1 MMSDD
6 MAVDTETKN
15 NFLEMTR
22 IRKSFGGMTA
32 LQDVSLSVAKG
43 EVVCII
49 GPSGCGKSTLLRT
62 ANWLTPADAGE
73 VRLDGELIGTVP
85 DMRSTSMQASSLNA
99 VRERIGM
106 VFQQFNVWPH
116 MNVLE
121 NVVCPQ
127 MVVAKRDRDIAE
139 KKALAALTEVG
150 LENKKTDWPDNLSG
164 GQKQRL
170 AIARVLAMDPVL
182 MLLDEPTSALD
193 PELVSGVLA
202 VLKKLAEKGMTMII
216 VTHELGF
223 ARSVADRVVFMEGGQ
238 IIEDGSPD
246 TILRS
251 PSTKRL
257 QFFLEKLNITAF
269 KPKSDAATH
278 RSMKSELKI

>member
-1 MMSDD
+1 
-6 MAVDTETKN
+6 MALDTETKN

-62 ANWLTPADAGE
+62 VNWLTPADAGE
-73 VRLDGELIGTVP
+73 VRLDGELVGTVP
-85 DMRSTSMQASSLNA
+85 DLRSTSMQARGLNA

-257 QFFLEKLNITAF
+257 QFFLDKLNITAF

>member
-1 MMSDD
+1 
-6 MAVDTETKN
+6 MAPNTETKN

-22 IRKSFGGMTA
+22 IRKSFAGLTA
-32 LQDVSLSVAKG
+32 LQDVSLSVSKG

-73 VRLDGELIGTVP
+73 VRLNGEIVGAMP
-85 DMRSTSMQASSLNA
+85 DPRSKSMQARSLNA
-99 VRERIGM
+99 LRARIGM

-116 MNVLE
+116 LSVLE

-127 MVVAKRDRDIAE
+127 MVVAKRGRDIAE
-139 KKALAALTEVG
+139 KKALAALAIVG
-150 LENKKTDWPDNLSG
+150 LDDKKTDWPDNLSG

-193 PELVSGVLA
+193 PELVSGVLT
-202 VLKKLAEKGMTMII
+202 VLKQLAEKGMTMII

-223 ARSVADRVVFMEGGQ
+223 ARSVANRVVFMEEGQ
-238 IIEDGSPD
+238 IIEEGSPD
-246 TILRS
+246 VILRT

-257 QFFLEKLNITAF
+257 EVFLEKLNLTAL
-269 KPKSDAATH
+269 KPKTNGASH
-278 RSMKSELKI
+278 RVMKSD

>member
-1 MMSDD
+1 
-6 MAVDTETKN
+6 MAPNTETKN

-22 IRKSFGGMTA
+22 IRKSFAGLTA
-32 LQDVSLSVAKG
+32 LQDVSLSVPKG

-73 VRLDGELIGTVP
+73 VRLNGEIVGAMP
-85 DMRSTSMQASSLNA
+85 DPRSKSMQARSLNA
-99 VRERIGM
+99 LRARIGM

-116 MNVLE
+116 LSVLE

-127 MVVAKRDRDIAE
+127 MVVAKRGRDIAE
-139 KKALAALTEVG
+139 KKALAALAIVG
-150 LENKKTDWPDNLSG
+150 LDDKKTDWPDNLSG

-193 PELVSGVLA
+193 PELVSGVLT
-202 VLKKLAEKGMTMII
+202 VLKQLAEKGMTMII

-223 ARSVADRVVFMEGGQ
+223 ARSVANRVVFMEEGQ
-238 IIEDGSPD
+238 IIEEGSPD
-246 TILRS
+246 VILRT

-257 QFFLEKLNITAF
+257 EVFLEKLNLTAL
-269 KPKSDAATH
+269 KPKTNGASH
-278 RSMKSELKI
+278 RVMKSD

>member
-1 MMSDD
+1 
-6 MAVDTETKN
+6 MAPNTETKN

-22 IRKSFGGMTA
+22 IRKSFAGLTA
-32 LQDVSLSVAKG
+32 LQDVSLSVPKG

-73 VRLDGELIGTVP
+73 VRLNGEIVGAMP
-85 DMRSTSMQASSLNA
+85 DPRSKSMQARSLNA
-99 VRERIGM
+99 LRARIGM

-116 MNVLE
+116 LSVLE

-127 MVVAKRDRDIAE
+127 MVVAKRGRDIAE
-139 KKALAALTEVG
+139 KKALAALAIVG
-150 LENKKTDWPDNLSG
+150 LDEKKTDWPDNLSG
-164 GQKQRL
+164 GRKQRL

-193 PELVSGVLA
+193 PELVSGVLT
-202 VLKKLAEKGMTMII
+202 VLKQLAEKGMTMII

-223 ARSVADRVVFMEGGQ
+223 ARSVANRVVFMEEGQ
-238 IIEDGSPD
+238 IIEEGSPD
-246 TILRS
+246 IILRT

-257 QFFLEKLNITAF
+257 EVFLEKLNLTAL
-269 KPKSDAATH
+269 KPKTNGASH
-278 RSMKSELKI
+278 RVMKSD

>member
-1 MMSDD
+1 
-6 MAVDTETKN
+6 MAVGTETKN

-73 VRLDGELIGTVP
+73 VRLDGELVGKVP
-85 DMRSTSMQASSLNA
+85 DLRSTSMQARGLNV

-257 QFFLEKLNITAF
+257 QFFLDKLNITAF
-269 KPKSDAATH
+269 KPKLDAGTH
-278 RSMKSELKI
+278 RAMKSDLEI

>member
-1 MMSDD
+1 
-6 MAVDTETKN
+6 MAVDTKPKG
-15 NFLEMTR
+15 NFLEIIK
-22 IRKSFGGMTA
+22 IRKSFAGMTA
-32 LQDVSLSVAKG
+32 LQDVSLSVPKG

-73 VRLDGELIGTVP
+73 VRLNGELVGAMP
-85 DMRSTSMQASSLNA
+85 DPRSTSKQARGLNA
-99 VRERIGM
+99 VRARIGM

-116 MNVLE
+116 MNVME

-127 MVVAKRDRDIAE
+127 MVVGKRDRDIAE
-139 KKALAALTEVG
+139 KKALAALVEVG
-150 LENKKTDWPDNLSG
+150 LEDKKMDWPDNLSG

-202 VLKKLAEKGMTMII
+202 VLKQLAEKGMTMII

-223 ARSVADRVVFMEGGQ
+223 ARSVADRVLFMEGGQ
-238 IIEDGSPD
+238 IIEEGPPNL
-246 TILRS
+246 ILRS

-257 QFFLEKLNITAF
+257 QCFLEKLNITAF
-269 KPKSDAATH
+269 KPKSDVANH
-278 RSMKSELKI
+278 RAINLI

>member
-1 MMSDD
+1 
-6 MAVDTETKN
+6 MAVGTETKN

-22 IRKSFGGMTA
+22 IRKSFSGITA
-32 LQDVSLSVAKG
+32 LQDVSLSVSKG

-62 ANWLTPADAGE
+62 ANWLTPADSGE
-73 VRLDGELIGTVP
+73 VRLDGELVGTMP
-85 DMRSTSMQASSLNA
+85 DPRSTSMQAKARNA
-99 VRERIGM
+99 VRARIGM

-116 MNVLE
+116 MNALE

-127 MVVAKRDRDIAE
+127 MVVAKRGRDIAE
-139 KKALAALTEVG
+139 KKALSALAEVG
-150 LENKKTDWPDNLSG
+150 LEDKKTDWPDNLSG

-193 PELVSGVLA
+193 PELVAGVLA
-202 VLKKLAEKGMTMII
+202 VLKQLAEKGMTMII

-223 ARSVADRVVFMEGGQ
+223 ARRVADRVVFMEGGQ
-238 IIEDGSPD
+238 IIEEGSPD
-246 TILRS
+246 VILRS

-269 KPKSDAATH
+269 KPKPDAATH
-278 RSMKSELKI
+278 QAIKSNLRI

>member
-1 MMSDD
+1 
-6 MAVDTETKN
+6 MAVDTKPKG
-15 NFLEMTR
+15 NFLEIIK
-22 IRKSFGGMTA
+22 IRKSFAGMTA
-32 LQDVSLSVAKG
+32 LQDVSLSVPKG

-73 VRLDGELIGTVP
+73 VRLNGELVGAMP
-85 DMRSTSMQASSLNA
+85 DPRSTSKQARDLNA
-99 VRERIGM
+99 VRARIGM

-116 MNVLE
+116 MNVME

-127 MVVAKRDRDIAE
+127 MVVGKRDRDIAE
-139 KKALAALTEVG
+139 KKALAALAEVG
-150 LENKKTDWPDNLSG
+150 LEDKKMDWPDNLSG

-202 VLKKLAEKGMTMII
+202 VLKQLAEKGMTMII

>member
-1 MMSDD
+1 MGND

-62 ANWLTPADAGE
+62 VNWLTPADAGE
-73 VRLDGELIGTVP
+73 VRLDGELVGTVP
-85 DMRSTSMQASSLNA
+85 DLRSTSMQARGLNA

-150 LENKKTDWPDNLSG
+150 LENKKADWPDNLSG

-257 QFFLEKLNITAF
+257 QFFLDKLNITAF

-278 RSMKSELKI
+278 RAMKSDLEI

>member
-1 MMSDD
+1 
-6 MAVDTETKN
+6 MALDTETKN

-73 VRLDGELIGTVP
+73 VRLDGELVGTVP
-85 DMRSTSMQASSLNA
+85 DLRSTSMQARGLNA

>member
-1 MMSDD
+1 
-6 MAVDTETKN
+6 MALNIETKN

-22 IRKSFGGMTA
+22 IRKSFAGLTA
-32 LQDVSLSVAKG
+32 LQDVSLSVPKG

-73 VRLDGELIGTVP
+73 VRLNGEIVGAMP
-85 DMRSTSMQASSLNA
+85 DPRSKSMQARSLNA
-99 VRERIGM
+99 LRARIGM

-116 MNVLE
+116 LSVLE

-127 MVVAKRDRDIAE
+127 MVVAKRGRDIAE
-139 KKALAALTEVG
+139 KKALAALAIVG
-150 LENKKTDWPDNLSG
+150 LDEKKTDWPDNLSG

-193 PELVSGVLA
+193 PELVSGVLT
-202 VLKKLAEKGMTMII
+202 VLKQLAEKGMTMII

-223 ARSVADRVVFMEGGQ
+223 ARSVANRVVFMEEGQ
-238 IIEDGSPD
+238 IIEEGSPD
-246 TILRS
+246 VILRT

-257 QFFLEKLNITAF
+257 EVFLEKLNLTAL
-269 KPKSDAATH
+269 KPKTNGASH
-278 RSMKSELKI
+278 RVMKSD

>member
-1 MMSDD
+1 
-6 MAVDTETKN
+6 MAVDTKPKG
-15 NFLEMTR
+15 NFLEIIK
-22 IRKSFGGMTA
+22 IRKSFAGMTA
-32 LQDVSLSVAKG
+32 LQDVSLSVPKG

-73 VRLDGELIGTVP
+73 VRLNGELVGAMP
-85 DMRSTSMQASSLNA
+85 DPRSTSKQARGLNA
-99 VRERIGM
+99 VRARIGM

-116 MNVLE
+116 MNVME

-127 MVVAKRDRDIAE
+127 MVVGKRDRDIAE
-139 KKALAALTEVG
+139 KKALAALVEVG
-150 LENKKTDWPDNLSG
+150 LEDKKMDWPDNLSG

-202 VLKKLAEKGMTMII
+202 VLKQLAEKGMTMII

-223 ARSVADRVVFMEGGQ
+223 ARSVADRVIFMEGGQ
-238 IIEDGSPD
+238 IIEEGPPNL
-246 TILRS
+246 ILRS

-257 QFFLEKLNITAF
+257 QCFLEKLNITAF
-269 KPKSDAATH
+269 KPKSDVANH
-278 RSMKSELKI
+278 RAINLI

>member
-1 MMSDD
+1 

-62 ANWLTPADAGE
+62 ANWLTPAAAGE
-73 VRLDGELIGTVP
+73 VRLDGEVVGTVP

>member
-1 MMSDD
+1 
-6 MAVDTETKN
+6 MALDTETKN

-73 VRLDGELIGTVP
+73 VRLDGELVGKVP
-85 DMRSTSMQASSLNA
+85 DLRSTSMQARGLNA

-257 QFFLEKLNITAF
+257 QFFLDKPNITAF

-278 RSMKSELKI
+278 RAMKSDLEI

>member
-1 MMSDD
+1 
-6 MAVDTETKN
+6 MAVDTKPKG
-15 NFLEMTR
+15 NFLEIIK
-22 IRKSFGGMTA
+22 IRKSFAGMTA
-32 LQDVSLSVAKG
+32 LQDVSLSVPKG

-73 VRLDGELIGTVP
+73 VRLNGKLVGAMP
-85 DMRSTSMQASSLNA
+85 DPRSTSKQARDLNA
-99 VRERIGM
+99 VRARIGM

-116 MNVLE
+116 MNVME

-127 MVVAKRDRDIAE
+127 MVVGKRDRDIAE
-139 KKALAALTEVG
+139 KKALAALAEVG
-150 LENKKTDWPDNLSG
+150 LEDKKMDWPDNLSG

-202 VLKKLAEKGMTMII
+202 VLKQLAEKGMTMII

-223 ARSVADRVVFMEGGQ
+223 ARSVADRVLFMEGGQ
-238 IIEDGSPD
+238 IIEEGPPNL
-246 TILRS
+246 ILRS

-257 QFFLEKLNITAF
+257 QCFLEKLNITAF
-269 KPKSDAATH
+269 KPKSDVANH
-278 RSMKSELKI
+278 RVIKSDLRI

>member
-1 MMSDD
+1 
-6 MAVDTETKN
+6 MAVDTKPKG
-15 NFLEMTR
+15 NFLEIIK
-22 IRKSFGGMTA
+22 IRKSFAGMTA
-32 LQDVSLSVAKG
+32 LQDVSLSVPKG

-73 VRLDGELIGTVP
+73 VRLNGKLVGAMP
-85 DMRSTSMQASSLNA
+85 DPRSTSKQARDLNA
-99 VRERIGM
+99 VRARIGM

-116 MNVLE
+116 MNVME

-127 MVVAKRDRDIAE
+127 MVVGKRDRDIAE
-139 KKALAALTEVG
+139 KKALAALAEVG
-150 LENKKTDWPDNLSG
+150 LEDKKMDWPDNLSG

-202 VLKKLAEKGMTMII
+202 VLKQLAEKGMTMII

-223 ARSVADRVVFMEGGQ
+223 ARSVADRVLFMEGGQ
-238 IIEDGSPD
+238 IIEEGPPNL
-246 TILRS
+246 ILRS

-257 QFFLEKLNITAF
+257 QCFLEKLNITAF
-269 KPKSDAATH
+269 KPKSDVANH
-278 RSMKSELKI
+278 REYS

>member
-1 MMSDD
+1 
-6 MAVDTETKN
+6 MAVDTKPKG
-15 NFLEMTR
+15 NFLEIIK
-22 IRKSFGGMTA
+22 IRKSFAGMTA
-32 LQDVSLSVAKG
+32 LQDVSLSVPKG

-73 VRLDGELIGTVP
+73 VRLNGELVGAMP
-85 DMRSTSMQASSLNA
+85 DPRSTSKQARDLNA
-99 VRERIGM
+99 VRARIGM

-116 MNVLE
+116 MNVME
-121 NVVCPQ
+121 NVVCQQ
-127 MVVAKRDRDIAE
+127 MVVGKRDRDIAE
-139 KKALAALTEVG
+139 KKALAALAEVG
-150 LENKKTDWPDNLSG
+150 LEDKKMDWPDNLSG

-202 VLKKLAEKGMTMII
+202 VLKQLAEKGMTMII

-223 ARSVADRVVFMEGGQ
+223 ARSVADRVLFMEGGQ
-238 IIEDGSPD
+238 IIEEGPPNL
-246 TILRS
+246 ILRS

-257 QFFLEKLNITAF
+257 QCFLEKLNITAF
-269 KPKSDAATH
+269 KPKSDVANH
-278 RSMKSELKI
+278 RVIKSDLRI

>member
-1 MMSDD
+1 MTLN
-6 MAVDTETKN
+6 TETKN

-22 IRKSFGGMTA
+22 IRKSFAGLTA
-32 LQDVSLSVAKG
+32 LQDVSLSVPKG

-73 VRLDGELIGTVP
+73 VRLNGEIVGAMP
-85 DMRSTSMQASSLNA
+85 DPRSKSMQARSLNA
-99 VRERIGM
+99 LRARIGM

-116 MNVLE
+116 LSVLE

-127 MVVAKRDRDIAE
+127 MVVAKRGRDIAE
-139 KKALAALTEVG
+139 KKALAALAIVG
-150 LENKKTDWPDNLSG
+150 LDDKKTDWPDNLSG

-193 PELVSGVLA
+193 PELVSGVLT
-202 VLKKLAEKGMTMII
+202 VLKQLAEKGMTMII

-223 ARSVADRVVFMEGGQ
+223 ARSVANRVVFMEEGQ
-238 IIEDGSPD
+238 IIEEGSPD
-246 TILRS
+246 VILRT

-257 QFFLEKLNITAF
+257 EVFLEKLNLTAL
-269 KPKSDAATH
+269 KPKTNGASH
-278 RSMKSELKI
+278 RVMKSD

>member
-1 MMSDD
+1 
-6 MAVDTETKN
+6 MALNTETKN

-22 IRKSFGGMTA
+22 IRKSFAGLTA
-32 LQDVSLSVAKG
+32 LQDVSLSVPKG

-73 VRLDGELIGTVP
+73 VRLDGEIVGAMP
-85 DMRSTSMQASSLNA
+85 DPRSKSMQARSLNA
-99 VRERIGM
+99 LRARIGM

-116 MNVLE
+116 LSVLE

-127 MVVAKRDRDIAE
+127 MVVAKRGRDIAE
-139 KKALAALTEVG
+139 KKALAALAIVG
-150 LENKKTDWPDNLSG
+150 LDDKKTDWPDNLSG

-193 PELVSGVLA
+193 PELVSGVLT
-202 VLKKLAEKGMTMII
+202 VLKQLAEKGMTMII

-223 ARSVADRVVFMEGGQ
+223 ARSVANRVVFMEEGQ
-238 IIEDGSPD
+238 IIEEGSPD
-246 TILRS
+246 VILRT

-257 QFFLEKLNITAF
+257 EVFLEKLNLTAL
-269 KPKSDAATH
+269 KPKTNGASH
-278 RSMKSELKI
+278 RVMKSD

>member
-1 MMSDD
+1 MSDD

-73 VRLDGELIGTVP
+73 VRLDGELVGTVP

-251 PSTKRL
+251 PSKKRL

>member
-1 MMSDD
+1 
-6 MAVDTETKN
+6 MAPNTETKN

-22 IRKSFGGMTA
+22 IRKSFAGLTA
-32 LQDVSLSVAKG
+32 LQDVSLSVPKG

-73 VRLDGELIGTVP
+73 VRLNGEIVGAMP
-85 DMRSTSMQASSLNA
+85 DPRSKSMQARSLNA
-99 VRERIGM
+99 LRARIGM

-116 MNVLE
+116 LSVLE

-127 MVVAKRDRDIAE
+127 MVVAKRGRDIAE
-139 KKALAALTEVG
+139 KKALAALAIVG
-150 LENKKTDWPDNLSG
+150 LDEKKTDWPDNLSG

-193 PELVSGVLA
+193 PELVSGVLT
-202 VLKKLAEKGMTMII
+202 VLKQLAEKGMTMII

-238 IIEDGSPD
+238 IIEEGAPD
-246 TILRS
+246 VILRT

-257 QFFLEKLNITAF
+257 EVFLEKLNLTAL
-269 KPKSDAATH
+269 KPKTNGASH
-278 RSMKSELKI
+278 RVMKSD

>member
-1 MMSDD
+1 
-6 MAVDTETKN
+6 MAVDTKPKG
-15 NFLEMTR
+15 NFLEIIK
-22 IRKSFGGMTA
+22 IRKSFAGMTA
-32 LQDVSLSVAKG
+32 LQDVSLSVPKG

-73 VRLDGELIGTVP
+73 VRLNGELVGAMP
-85 DMRSTSMQASSLNA
+85 DPRSTSKQARDLNA
-99 VRERIGM
+99 VRARIGM

-116 MNVLE
+116 MNVME

-127 MVVAKRDRDIAE
+127 MVVGKRDRDIAE
-139 KKALAALTEVG
+139 KKALAALAEVG
-150 LENKKTDWPDNLSG
+150 LEDKKMDWPDNLSG

-170 AIARVLAMDPVL
+170 AIARVLAMDPIL

-202 VLKKLAEKGMTMII
+202 VLKQLAEKGMTMII

-223 ARSVADRVVFMEGGQ
+223 ARSVADRVLFMEGGQ
-238 IIEDGSPD
+238 IIEEGPPNL
-246 TILRS
+246 ILRS

-257 QFFLEKLNITAF
+257 QCFLEKLNITAF
-269 KPKSDAATH
+269 KPKSDVANH
-278 RSMKSELKI
+278 RAIKSDLRI

>member
-1 MMSDD
+1 
-6 MAVDTETKN
+6 MAVDTKPKG
-15 NFLEMTR
+15 NFLEIIK
-22 IRKSFGGMTA
+22 IRKSFAGMTA
-32 LQDVSLSVAKG
+32 LQDVSLSVPKG

-73 VRLDGELIGTVP
+73 VRLNGKLVGAMP
-85 DMRSTSMQASSLNA
+85 DPRSTSKQARDLNA
-99 VRERIGM
+99 VRARIGM

-116 MNVLE
+116 MNVME

-127 MVVAKRDRDIAE
+127 MVVGKRDRDIAE
-139 KKALAALTEVG
+139 KKALAALAEVG
-150 LENKKTDWPDNLSG
+150 LEDKKMDWPDNLSG

-202 VLKKLAEKGMTMII
+202 VLKQLAEKGMTMII

-223 ARSVADRVVFMEGGQ
+223 ARSVADRVLFMEGGQ
-238 IIEDGSPD
+238 IIEEGPPNL
-246 TILRS
+246 ILRS

-257 QFFLEKLNITAF
+257 QCFLEKLNITAF
-269 KPKSDAATH
+269 KPKSDVANH
-278 RSMKSELKI
+278 RVIKSYLRI

>member
-1 MMSDD
+1 
-6 MAVDTETKN
+6 MAVNTETKN

-22 IRKSFGGMTA
+22 IRKSFAGLTA
-32 LQDVSLSVAKG
+32 LQDVSLSVPKG

-73 VRLDGELIGTVP
+73 VRLDGEIVGAMP
-85 DMRSTSMQASSLNA
+85 DPRSTSMQARSLNA
-99 VRERIGM
+99 VRARIGM

-116 MNVLE
+116 LSVLE

-127 MVVAKRDRDIAE
+127 MVVAKRGRDIAE
-139 KKALAALTEVG
+139 KKALTALAEVG
-150 LENKKTDWPDNLSG
+150 LDDKKTDWPDNLSG

-193 PELVSGVLA
+193 PELVSGVLT
-202 VLKKLAEKGMTMII
+202 VLKQLAEKGMTMII

-223 ARSVADRVVFMEGGQ
+223 ARRVANRVVFMEGGQ
-238 IIEDGSPD
+238 IIEEGSPD
-246 TILRS
+246 VILRN

-257 QFFLEKLNITAF
+257 EVFLEKLNLTAL
-269 KPKSDAATH
+269 KPKTNGASH
-278 RSMKSELKI
+278 RVMKSD

>member
-1 MMSDD
+1 
-6 MAVDTETKN
+6 MAVDTKPKG
-15 NFLEMTR
+15 NFLEIIK
-22 IRKSFGGMTA
+22 IRKSFAGMTA
-32 LQDVSLSVAKG
+32 LQDVSLSVPKG

-73 VRLDGELIGTVP
+73 VRLNGKLVGAMP
-85 DMRSTSMQASSLNA
+85 DPRSKSKQARDLNA
-99 VRERIGM
+99 VRARIGM

-116 MNVLE
+116 MNVME

-127 MVVAKRDRDIAE
+127 MVVGKRDRDIAE
-139 KKALAALTEVG
+139 KKALAALAEVG
-150 LENKKTDWPDNLSG
+150 LEDKKMDWPDNLSG

-202 VLKKLAEKGMTMII
+202 VLKQLAEKGMTMII

-223 ARSVADRVVFMEGGQ
+223 ARSVADRVLFMEGGQ
-238 IIEDGSPD
+238 IIEEGPPNL
-246 TILRS
+246 ILRS

-257 QFFLEKLNITAF
+257 QCFLEKLNITAF
-269 KPKSDAATH
+269 KPKSDVANH
-278 RSMKSELKI
+278 RAINLI

>member
-1 MMSDD
+1 
-6 MAVDTETKN
+6 MAVDTKPKG
-15 NFLEMTR
+15 NFLEIIK
-22 IRKSFGGMTA
+22 IRKSFAGMTA
-32 LQDVSLSVAKG
+32 LQDVSLSVPKG

-73 VRLDGELIGTVP
+73 VRLNGELVGAMP
-85 DMRSTSMQASSLNA
+85 DPRSTSKQARDLNA
-99 VRERIGM
+99 VRARIGM

-116 MNVLE
+116 MNVME

-127 MVVAKRDRDIAE
+127 MVVGKRDRDIAE
-139 KKALAALTEVG
+139 KKALAALAEVG
-150 LENKKTDWPDNLSG
+150 LEDKKMDWPDNLSG

-202 VLKKLAEKGMTMII
+202 VLKQLAEKGMTMII

-223 ARSVADRVVFMEGGQ
+223 ARSVADRVLFMEGGQ
-238 IIEDGSPD
+238 IIEEGPPNL
-246 TILRS
+246 ILRS

-257 QFFLEKLNITAF
+257 QCFLEKLNITAF
-269 KPKSDAATH
+269 KPKSDVENH
-278 RSMKSELKI
+278 RAINLI

>member
-1 MMSDD
+1 

-73 VRLDGELIGTVP
+73 VRLDGELVGTVP
-85 DMRSTSMQASSLNA
+85 DLRSTSMQASSLNA

-127 MVVAKRDRDIAE
+127 MIVAKRDRDIAE
-139 KKALAALTEVG
+139 KKALDALTEVG

-269 KPKSDAATH
+269 KPKSDTATH

>member
-1 MMSDD
+1 
-6 MAVDTETKN
+6 MALDTETKN

-73 VRLDGELIGTVP
+73 VRLDGELVGTVP
-85 DMRSTSMQASSLNA
+85 DLRSTSMQARGLNA

-246 TILRS
+246 IILRS

-257 QFFLEKLNITAF
+257 QFFLDKLNITAF

-278 RSMKSELKI
+278 RAMKSDLEI

>member
-1 MMSDD
+1 
-6 MAVDTETKN
+6 MAVGTETKN

-22 IRKSFGGMTA
+22 IRKSFSGITA
-32 LQDVSLSVAKG
+32 LQDVSLSVSKG

-73 VRLDGELIGTVP
+73 VRLDGELVGAMP
-85 DMRSTSMQASSLNA
+85 DPRSTSMQLKARNA
-99 VRERIGM
+99 LRARIGM

-116 MNVLE
+116 MNALE
-121 NVVCPQ
+121 NVVCQQ
-127 MVVAKRDRDIAE
+127 MVVAKRGRDIAE
-139 KKALAALTEVG
+139 KKALSALAEVG
-150 LENKKTDWPDNLSG
+150 LEDKKTDWPDNLSG

-193 PELVSGVLA
+193 PELVAGVLA
-202 VLKKLAEKGMTMII
+202 VLKQLAEKGMTMII

-223 ARSVADRVVFMEGGQ
+223 ARRVADRVVFMEGGQ
-238 IIEDGSPD
+238 IIEEGSPD
-246 TILRS
+246 VILRS

-269 KPKSDAATH
+269 KPKSDVATH
-278 RSMKSELKI
+278 QAMKSDLRI